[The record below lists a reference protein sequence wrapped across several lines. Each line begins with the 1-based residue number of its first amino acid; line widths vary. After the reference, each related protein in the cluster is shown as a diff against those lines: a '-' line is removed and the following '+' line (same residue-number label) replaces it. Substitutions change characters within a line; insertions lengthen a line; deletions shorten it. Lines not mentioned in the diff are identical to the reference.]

1 MPNAAGLMYLTEEI
15 RPEAGWQGSE
25 QEEASQMCGVFPGST
40 VMPARRV
47 VSYVEGESRGR
58 NPVGAGLFRG
68 HEFHYS
74 EVILPEDT
82 HFSYLL
88 SRGRGIR
95 GQTRWRCQG

>member
-1 MPNAAGLMYLTEEI
+1 MAG
-15 RPEAGWQGSE
+15 
-25 QEEASQMCGVFPGST
+25 
-40 VMPARRV
+40 
-47 VSYVEGESRGR
+47 

-82 HFSYLL
+82 RFSYLL

-95 GQTRWRCQG
+95 GQLDGAVRDNTIGSYTHLHPVSSRGMIAAFVATCRDHSRR